1 MSYNV
6 LLSDA
11 VSDYLKSQD
20 RGRQK
25 AILKHLYEMRND
37 PFKGNVIRL
46 KPTLHRL
53 YRKRIGND
61 RVLFSIRGED
71 VYLELMGDRSYVY
84 ELAKRLERN
93 IGGNDAPITQIVHR
107 LEHRLAL
114 VRAGSRMGA
123 RARVGLPPGGGG
135 RPVGPVVRG
144 VYLWDGQL
152 WRAGFLEV
160 AAICYY

>member
-11 VSDYLKSQD
+11 VSDYLNSQD

-25 AILKHLYEMRND
+25 AILKHLPEMRSD
-37 PFKGNVIRL
+37 PFKGDVIRL
-46 KPTLHRL
+46 KPPLQRL

-84 ELAKRLERN
+84 ELAKRVERN
-93 IGGNDAPITQIVHR
+93 IG
-107 LEHRLAL
+107 
-114 VRAGSRMGA
+114 
-123 RARVGLPPGGGG
+123 
-135 RPVGPVVRG
+135 
-144 VYLWDGQL
+144 
-152 WRAGFLEV
+152 
-160 AAICYY
+160 